1 MNPLWIAP
9 PPGAQPDGPGRPS
22 SREALE
28 DHHRRLLEQ
37 RSLRLAQLSGL
48 GVDAGPPGGSGARQA
63 LAIAARSAVREID
76 RALDRIDAGT
86 YGVCVTCRS
95 DIPPPRLAAL
105 PMAPHCAA
113 CDLNEQNCRIS
124 RVTGSLS

>member
-9 PPGAQPDGPGRPS
+9 PPSARPDGTGRPS

-28 DHHRRLLEQ
+28 DYHRRLLEQ
-37 RSLRLAQLSGL
+37 RGLRLAQLSGL
-48 GVDAGPPGGSGARQA
+48 GVDAGPPGGAGARQA
-63 LAIAARSAVREID
+63 LYIAARSAVREID
-76 RALDRIDAGT
+76 LALDRIDAGT

-95 DIPPPRLAAL
+95 DIPPRRLAAV
-105 PMAPHCAA
+105 PTAPRCAA

-124 RVTGSLS
+124 RGTGR